1 MPADVM
7 SRTLRFRRSE
17 ALELTCSWCG
27 SGVPLPE
34 DEFSGVCIDCGTV
47 MFRKPLN
54 DDGFS
59 DRYHGWG
66 MGKPYTPATAV

>member
-7 SRTLRFRRSE
+7 SRTFRFRRSE
-17 ALELTCSWCG
+17 ALELACSWCG

-34 DEFSGVCIDCGTV
+34 GEFSGVCIDCGTV

-59 DRYHGWG
+59 ERNHGWG
-66 MGKPYTPATAV
+66 MGNPLTPAPAV

>member
-7 SRTLRFRRSE
+7 SRTFSLRGSV
-17 ALELTCSWCG
+17 ALELACSWCG

-34 DEFSGVCIDCGTV
+34 GEFSGVCIDCGTV
-47 MFRKPLN
+47 MFRGPLN

-59 DRYHGWG
+59 ERNHGWG
-66 MGKPYTPATAV
+66 MGNPLTPAPAV